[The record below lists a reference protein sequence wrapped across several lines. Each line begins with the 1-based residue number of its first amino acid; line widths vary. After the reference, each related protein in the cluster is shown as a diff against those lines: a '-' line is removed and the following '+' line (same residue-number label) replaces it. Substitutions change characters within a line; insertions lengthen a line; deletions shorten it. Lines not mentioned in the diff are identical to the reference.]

1 MMWPPRQGG
10 ACRVYRSPV
19 GEANVVAVMKEHG
32 CQFGGEGNGGI
43 IDLRVGPVRDSLVA
57 MALTLQLMTLTGKT
71 ISQLVSDI
79 PRYVMIKQKFECEN
93 DRIARVLEA
102 VRSQCEDGQI
112 NDSDGVRV
120 DYADAWVHIRG
131 SNTEPIVRII
141 AEAPTAD
148 RANQLIDRMR
158 QIMDAT
164 A

>member
-1 MMWPPRQGG
+1 
-10 ACRVYRSPV
+10 VYRSPV

-32 CQFGGEGNGGI
+32 CRFGGEGNGGI

-57 MALTLQLMTLTGKT
+57 MAETLQLMAGTGRT
-71 ISQLVSDI
+71 ISQLVSEI
-79 PRYVMIKQKFECEN
+79 PRYVMIKQKFECSRE
-93 DRIARVLEA
+93 RTARVLAA
-102 VRSQCEDGQI
+102 VRSSCNNGRV

-120 DYADAWVHIRG
+120 DFADGWVHIRG

-141 AEAPTAD
+141 AEAPTAE
-148 RANQLIDRMR
+148 RAQGLIADMK